1 MRIAVIGAG
10 WTGCHLTATL
20 MNEHDVVLFDKEERP
35 FCGTSQIN
43 QNRLHLGYHYARNKA
58 TREMCRTT
66 FARFMQDYGHLTD
79 GMANNLYAVPESE
92 SLLDYGTIA
101 QIFSDGWDHE
111 EVEAPFLRQTEGVIR
126 TNERFISPL
135 AAQRF
140 FVNLLSHCFVQEE
153 ISLSNVEALKADY
166 DLVLDCTN
174 NTLLHSS
181 VDDYFEI
188 VAMFLYKK
196 KKPLPFDALTYIDG
210 ELFSFYPYEHDL
222 VSFSHVDDSVL
233 AASVKPLPC
242 YPQSATKLK
251 QARDN
256 AELHARLYW
265 PEMHNYLEFED
276 TVVSMKSKRAS
287 ASAYRAPLFRQ
298 QGNLLSI
305 FTGKIQGI
313 YAIEEK
319 AREMIKACR

>member
-1 MRIAVIGAG
+1 MRIAIIGAG
-10 WTGCHLTATL
+10 WTGCHLAATL
-20 MNEHDVVLFDKEERP
+20 INEHEITLLDKQDRP

-58 TREMCRTT
+58 TREMCRST
-66 FARFMQDYGHLTD
+66 FSRFMQDYGHLTD
-79 GMANNLYAVPESE
+79 GMNSNLYAVPKDE

-101 QIFSDGWDHE
+101 QIFNGWGHE
-111 EVEAPFLRQTEGVIR
+111 EVEAPFLIQTEGVIR
-126 TNERFISPL
+126 TSERFISPL

-140 FVNLLSHCFVQEE
+140 FSDLLEPCFEQEE
-153 ISLSNVEALKADY
+153 IAWSDLPLLKSDY
-166 DLVLDCTN
+166 HLVLDCTN
-174 NTLLHSS
+174 NTLLHPAIG
-181 VDDYFEI
+181 DYFEA

-210 ELFSFYPYEHDL
+210 PLFSFYPYESDL
-222 VSFSHVDDSVL
+222 VSLSHVEDSVI
-233 AASVKPLPC
+233 AAAVKPIPC
-242 YPQSATKLK
+242 YPQSTTKLK
-251 QARDN
+251 EAREL

-265 PEMHNYLEFED
+265 PEMSDHLEFQD
-276 TVVSMKSKRAS
+276 TVVSMKSKRTS

-313 YAIEEK
+313 YAIEERV
-319 AREMIKACR
+319 RETIKAYK